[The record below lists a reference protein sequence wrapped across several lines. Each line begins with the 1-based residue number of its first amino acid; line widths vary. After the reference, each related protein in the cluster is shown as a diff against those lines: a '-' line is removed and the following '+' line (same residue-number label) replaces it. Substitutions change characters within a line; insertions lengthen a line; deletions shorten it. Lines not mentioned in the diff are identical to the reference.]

1 VSTLY
6 DRIGGQYAAFRQPD
20 ARIADAVQNAL
31 GDSRS
36 VVNVGAGTGSYEPAD
51 RRVIAVEPS
60 WKMLK
65 QRRVDAAPV
74 VQGDAAALPLFSK
87 SVDAALAV
95 LTIHHWLRPA
105 QGIRELKRVARHRV
119 VILTWDPASPG
130 FWLTNYFPEILEI
143 DRRIFPEHRELNR
156 LLGETCARAILIPH
170 DCTDGFLGAYWRRP
184 EAYLDP
190 GVRASMSTFSKLA
203 TITSGLAKLS
213 EDLQS
218 GEWHDKYGD
227 VLAQSE
233 LDLGYRLLI
242 AHLDRA

>member
-1 VSTLY
+1 MSALY

-60 WKMLK
+60 WKMIK
-65 QRRVDAAPV
+65 QRPVDAAPV
-74 VQGDAAALPLFSK
+74 VQGDAEALPLFTK
-87 SVDAALAV
+87 SVDSALAV

-105 QGIRELKRVARHRV
+105 EGIRELKRVARHSV

-130 FWLTNYFPEILEI
+130 FWLTDYFPEILEI
-143 DRRIFPEHRELNR
+143 DRRIFPELGELNQ
-156 LLGETCARAILIPH
+156 LLGETCARAIPIAH

-184 EAYLDP
+184 GAYLDA
-190 GVRASMSTFSKLA
+190 GIRSSISTFSKLTNVA
-203 TITSGLAKLS
+203 TGLAKLS
-213 EDLQS
+213 DDLRS
-218 GEWHDKYGD
+218 GEWHDQYGD
-227 VLAQSE
+227 ILDQTE
-233 LDLGYRLLI
+233 MDLGYRLLVV
-242 AHLDRA
+242 HLTS